1 MPGHGTQTNRMNGQ
15 SFTNTRF
22 NMKKFPA
29 IALLAVLACLPTQRV
44 AAQQE
49 ENTAQQVWGMILQ
62 LMQTDNQSSVSTKN
76 KTKASSNAI
85 PGKKILGVWIMD
97 DGLLF
102 IDKYGNLSTTTLNY
116 GSILFSGTYE
126 YSNNKLSIFDAEG
139 SLVATWKVQAASSLR
154 LVLQDPSS
162 GKRLSYSYQC
172 SVEEFYAQKDREIKN
187 LTANADR
194 YVAQQQGYV
203 QSSQIRND
211 INYSDMRRSYSI
223 EAGQARENAKWYYS
237 QGNTEQAK
245 AWEQKAI
252 ESERN
257 VQKLDRTNGN

>member
-1 MPGHGTQTNRMNGQ
+1 
-15 SFTNTRF
+15 
-22 NMKKFPA
+22 MKKFPA
-29 IALLAVLACLPTQRV
+29 IVLLAVMAFLPTQRV

-62 LMQTDNQSSVSTKN
+62 MMQADNQSSASKKS
-76 KTKASSNAI
+76 KTKASSDVI
-85 PGKKILGVWIMD
+85 PWKKILGVWIMD

-116 GSILFSGTYE
+116 GSIVFSGTYE
-126 YSNNKLSIFDAEG
+126 YENNKLSIFDAEG
-139 SLVATWKVQAASSLR
+139 SLVATWKVQAASSLW
-154 LVLQDPSS
+154 LVLKDPGS
-162 GKRLSYSYQC
+162 GKRLSYPYKC
-172 SVEEFYAQKDREIKN
+172 SVEEFYAQKDREKEN
-187 LTANADR
+187 LTANTNRFA
-194 YVAQQQGYV
+194 AQQQGYML
-203 QSSQIRND
+203 SSQIRND

-252 ESERN
+252 ESERS
-257 VQKLDRTNGN
+257 VQQLDRTRGN